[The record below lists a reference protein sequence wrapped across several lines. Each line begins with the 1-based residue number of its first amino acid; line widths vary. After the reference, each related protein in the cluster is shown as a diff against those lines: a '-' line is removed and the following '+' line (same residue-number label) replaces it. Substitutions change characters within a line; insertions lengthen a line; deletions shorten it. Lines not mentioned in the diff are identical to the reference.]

1 MTRARETIPL
11 PRRRTRSEIDASLR
25 IARTW
30 YVPDTAD
37 VRLAAAIEI
46 YARA

>member
-1 MTRARETIPL
+1 MTRARETMPL
-11 PRRRTRSEIDASLR
+11 PRRRTRREVDASLR
-25 IARTW
+25 IVRTW

-37 VRLAAAIEI
+37 ARLAAAIEI